1 MIGAAVFLGTIWGFR
16 KANKEPCLPF
26 KSFPVVRTWLAM
38 FVFYCG
44 SLNILPFFLAN
55 HPNGSVEYA
64 IMTVVLWLIAIL
76 LSTVAMKGFFLT
88 LNGIVRWYVKKI
100 RNPDTNCR

>member
-1 MIGAAVFLGTIWGFR
+1 MIGAAFG
-16 KANKEPCLPF
+16 
-26 KSFPVVRTWLAM
+26 
-38 FVFYCG
+38 
-44 SLNILPFFLAN
+44 
-55 HPNGSVEYA
+55 YA